1 MEKETRTCDT
11 CKKTLEKR
19 LVDFSQDNHWICL
32 FCTFAEYK
40 NNFELITQKHTNE
53 ENALVVEDYPYGW
66 KKTKIKYWIETTKKG
81 DRFVSQTLNPKTLRW
96 NKPKKSTYQDL
107 MVLVR
112 QKENN
117 HVKTYSWS
125 VVYSVLE
132 DLQLFKEFTRGYSFN
147 DLQLLKIK
155 EGKAIYLTREFIS
168 VKIAYSGFVNK
179 EQEQEQ
185 EQEQKRI
192 KQNINT
198 LYLKHLKEQE

>member
-1 MEKETRTCDT
+1 
-11 CKKTLEKR
+11 
-19 LVDFSQDNHWICL
+19 
-32 FCTFAEYK
+32 
-40 NNFELITQKHTNE
+40 
-53 ENALVVEDYPYGW
+53 
-66 KKTKIKYWIETTKKG
+66 
-81 DRFVSQTLNPKTLRW
+81 
-96 NKPKKSTYQDL
+96 

-132 DLQLFKEFTRGYSFN
+132 DLQLFKEFTEGYSFN

-155 EGKAIYLTREFIS
+155 EGKAIYLTREYIS
-168 VKIAYSGFVNK
+168 VKIAYSGFNK

>member
-1 MEKETRTCDT
+1 MKNETKTCNKCKE
-11 CKKTLEKR
+11 TLEKR
-19 LVDFSQDNHWICL
+19 LVDFSQVCL
-32 FCTFAEYK
+32 FCKFAEYK

-96 NKPKKSTYQDL
+96 NKPKKSIYADL

-117 HVKTYSWS
+117 HVKTYTWS
-125 VVYSVLE
+125 VAYSIAE
-132 DLQLFKEFTRGYSFN
+132 TLQIFKEFTQGYSFN
-147 DLQLLKIK
+147 DLQLIK
-155 EGKAIYLTREFIS
+155 MKKGNAIYKTREYIS
-168 VKIAYSGFVNK
+168 VKIVHAGFDNK

-198 LYLKHLKEQE
+198 LYLEHLKEEGL